1 MKFETI
7 KTKAVHA
14 FTDMVNHELA
24 MPGLTTNLNAPVNL
38 SMTALAAD
46 LGMTETIR
54 RDTLHKVLERGATLI
69 RNWDVRN
76 VGKLVKL
83 FPTAAPSSWRGKH
96 LQAYIADN
104 ETSDWMVTT
113 A

>member
-7 KTKAVHA
+7 KTRAVRA
-14 FTDMVNHELA
+14 FTDMVNQELA
-24 MPGLTTNLNAPVNL
+24 MPGWPSNPNAPVNL
-38 SMTALAAD
+38 SMKALAAD

-54 RDTLHKVLERGATLI
+54 RETLNKVLERGAALI

-76 VGKLVKL
+76 VGKLVQL

-104 ETSDWMVTT
+104 ESSDWMVTT